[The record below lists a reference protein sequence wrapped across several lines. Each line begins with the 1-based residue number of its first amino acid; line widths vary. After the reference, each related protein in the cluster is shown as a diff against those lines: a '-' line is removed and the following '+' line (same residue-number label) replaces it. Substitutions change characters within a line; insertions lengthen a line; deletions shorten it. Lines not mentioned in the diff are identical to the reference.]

1 MASKTYIQYYADG
14 TKKKFLR
21 KKQGRRES
29 PKETLR
35 TETIILHVTKDEKE
49 KFLEMQRNSGFSQSL
64 FGSIVLSTGIR
75 QLFDSNNCSTQ

>member
-1 MASKTYIQYYADG
+1 MASKTYIQYYVDG
-14 TKKKFLR
+14 TKKEFLR
-21 KKQGRRES
+21 KKQGRHNS

-49 KFLEMQRNSGFSQSL
+49 KFLEMQKSSGFSQSF
-64 FGSIVLSTGIR
+64 FGSIVLSAGIR